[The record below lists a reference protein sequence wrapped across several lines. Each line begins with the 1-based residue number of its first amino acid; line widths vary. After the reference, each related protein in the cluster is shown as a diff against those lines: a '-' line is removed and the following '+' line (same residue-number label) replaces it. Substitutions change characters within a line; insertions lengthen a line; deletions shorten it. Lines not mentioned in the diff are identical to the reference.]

1 MGERPRSELFTDEWD
16 VCPWD
21 ILPLPPAL
29 ARVLTWV
36 LFPVPQGC
44 LLRIP
49 PSLWHRSHM
58 NLISCAWPPT
68 ATRVFPSAGEA
79 DGCCKA
85 ASGEGVRK

>member
-36 LFPVPQGC
+36 LFPVPAGLSAQDPSIPMAQESHEPH
-44 LLRIP
+44 LLR
-49 PSLWHRSHM
+49 
-58 NLISCAWPPT
+58 
-68 ATRVFPSAGEA
+68 V
-79 DGCCKA
+79 
-85 ASGEGVRK
+85 ASNSN